1 MHTIRAGLARYCR
14 KHPIA
19 LFFSIA
25 STLLLWVLCI
35 LSVLRADSSASPL
48 QLAVPIIWTLAIFRI
63 SWRLGQDA
71 RTTPTECSP
80 VSAIQPSQ
88 TDALSMRVLGLRQGD
103 NYNLFH
109 LPDFRVPV
117 LSLSVIFTN
126 NTGKPI
132 DTDDTFSLEG
142 MIDGTWRTIQPTGP
156 LPEPQPLTL
165 PCGLSKKYAF
175 PIEGAYDGLYPG
187 DYRLVKSVLC
197 DKTAITLTATFTID

>member
-1 MHTIRAGLARYCR
+1 MHTIRAGLANYRR
-14 KHPIA
+14 NHPVS
-19 LFFSIA
+19 FFLDTGL
-25 STLLLWVLCI
+25 TLLLWI
-35 LSVLRADSSASPL
+35 LFFLS
-48 QLAVPIIWTLAIFRI
+48 LAIYRQFSVSSLCFLVLGSLNIFRLA
-63 SWRLGQDA
+63 WRLGQGA

-80 VSAIQPSQ
+80 TSTIKPSQ

-142 MIDGTWRTIQPTGP
+142 MIDGTWRTIQPTGS
-156 LPEPQPLTL
+156 LPEPQPLPL

-197 DKTAITLTATFTID
+197 DKTAITVTATFTID